1 MAFTISAISVVT
13 ASEMNTTYEEVSYE
27 IIEYNFAFELDL
39 NLLFEYQIP
48 S

>member
-1 MAFTISAISVVT
+1 MAFTISAVISVDP
-13 ASEMNTTYEEVSYE
+13 AEEDIDYKEVSYE
-27 IIEYNFAFELDL
+27 ITEYNFSYELDL